1 MAGKEGNMNTLL
13 DAMMKKYDPHTIYEK
28 KNVMKE
34 VMQEIVLCGLSRAGF
49 FKKAAFYGGT
59 ALRIF
64 YGLDR
69 FSEDLDFSLMV
80 VDENFDIAP
89 YFPILQKEIA
99 AFNLRV
105 QLGVTDKAKSSQ
117 MHSAF
122 FKENTK
128 EHLLLFYP
136 EDVEATHVP
145 ANEII
150 KIKFEIDVNPPL
162 YATFERKY
170 RLIPLPYEVNLY
182 DEASLF
188 AGKIHAV
195 IGRSW
200 RNRIKG
206 RDLYDYVF
214 YLSRNTEV
222 NIRHLQARLIQSGH
236 FADTQMLTLDGVK
249 QLLCERF
256 TKIDFEQA
264 KADVLPFI
272 KNTTLLNLWSAD
284 FFQQITA
291 ELKEHRT

>member
-1 MAGKEGNMNTLL
+1 MNTLL
-13 DAMMKKYDPHTIYEK
+13 DAMMKKYDPHTMYEK

-69 FSEDLDFSLMV
+69 FSEDLDFSLMA
-80 VDENFDIAP
+80 VDEDFDITP

-105 QLGVTDKAKSSQ
+105 QLGVKDKTKSSQ
-117 MHSAF
+117 IRSAF
-122 FKENTK
+122 LKGNTK

-136 EDVEATHVP
+136 EDVEADHVP
-145 ANEII
+145 ANEVI
-150 KIKFEIDVNPPL
+150 KIKFEIDVNPPS

-222 NIRHLQARLIQSGH
+222 NIRHLQARLI
-236 FADTQMLTLDGVK
+236 
-249 QLLCERF
+249 
-256 TKIDFEQA
+256 
-264 KADVLPFI
+264 
-272 KNTTLLNLWSAD
+272 
-284 FFQQITA
+284 
-291 ELKEHRT
+291 